1 MKIPVSSEI
10 PTDRNDTP
18 DLQDVLTRY
27 IDSSREYSQAAGR
40 MELAELSA
48 MLGGI
53 AARRENVARE
63 LAGLIRR
70 QGGQPEQGASVAGS
84 LRRAWL
90 SLRRSIGGEHPG
102 AVVADCIR
110 GEEMLLTALE
120 KALDSQEVTHGH
132 AGALRIARDEVT
144 LTIGSFQNIMRI

>member
-48 MLGGI
+48 RLGGI
-53 AARRENVARE
+53 AARRESVGRE

-70 QGGQPEQGASVAGS
+70 QGGQPEQGASVTGS

-120 KALDSQEVTHGH
+120 KALDSQEVTHRH

>member
-10 PTDRNDTP
+10 PTDRTDTP

-40 MELAELSA
+40 MELADLSA
-48 MLGGI
+48 MLGVI

-63 LAGLIRR
+63 LAGLIRG
-70 QGGQPEQGASVAGS
+70 QGGQPEQRASMTGA

-90 SLRRSIGGEHPG
+90 SLRRAIAGDRPG
-102 AVVADCIR
+102 AVIADCIR
-110 GEEMLLTALE
+110 GEEVLLSALE
-120 KALDSQEVTHGH
+120 NALDSQEVTHRH
-132 AGALRIARDEVT
+132 AGALRIARDDVT
-144 LTIGSFQNIMRI
+144 VTIGSFQNIMRT